1 MSYLKING
9 VTIKAPK
16 SFEFAVMD
24 LDGQTERT
32 ASGRMKRDRIA
43 TKRKLELE
51 WGHLSDSEISAILSA
66 VSPVFFQV
74 TYPDALTGNQQTRT
88 FYVGDRTAPSYS
100 WSSALQNAKW
110 EGLKMSFVEQ

>member
-1 MSYLKING
+1 MSYLSING

-16 SFEFAVMD
+16 SFTFGVMD
-24 LDGQTERT
+24 LDGETART

-74 TYPDALTGNQQTRT
+74 TYPDALTGSQQTKA
-88 FYVGDRTAPSYS
+88 FYVGDRTAPAYNWVPSMGKS
-100 WSSALQNAKW
+100 KW
-110 EGLKMSFVEQ
+110 EGLSMSFIEQ